1 MFGQLK
7 TKKMKKVFSI
17 AAIALVAM
25 TFASCEK
32 TYTCECTATI
42 SGTGFFDGTSTA
54 STTFEAK
61 KKDAE
66 AACDKSDIAQTT
78 VDGVTSG
85 VECKLK

>member
-1 MFGQLK
+1 
-7 TKKMKKVFSI
+7 MKKVFSI

-32 TYTCECTATI
+32 TYTCECTTTI

>member
-1 MFGQLK
+1 
-7 TKKMKKVFSI
+7 MKKVFSI

-32 TYTCECTATI
+32 TYTCECTTTI
-42 SGTGFFDGTSTA
+42 SGTGIFDGTTSA

-66 AACDKSDIAQTT
+66 AACDKNDVAQTT
-78 VDGVTSG
+78 VDGITSG
-85 VECKLK
+85 IECKLK

>member
-1 MFGQLK
+1 
-7 TKKMKKVFSI
+7 MKKVFTI

-32 TYTCECTATI
+32 SYTCECTTTI
-42 SGTGFFDGTSTA
+42 SGSGFFDGTFTE

-66 AACDKSDIAQTT
+66 AVCDKSDVAQTT

-85 VECKLK
+85 IECKLK

>member
-1 MFGQLK
+1 
-7 TKKMKKVFSI
+7 MKKVFSI

-32 TYTCECTATI
+32 SYTCECTTTI
-42 SGTGFFDGTSTA
+42 SGTGLFDGTSTA

-66 AACDKSDIAQTT
+66 AACDKNDVAQTT
-78 VDGVTSG
+78 VDGITSG
-85 VECKLK
+85 IECKLK

>member
-1 MFGQLK
+1 
-7 TKKMKKVFSI
+7 MKKVFTI

-32 TYTCECTATI
+32 TYTCECTTTI
-42 SGTGFFDGTSTA
+42 SGTGFFDGTATEIF
-54 STTFEAK
+54 TFDAK

-66 AACDKSDIAQTT
+66 ATCDDKDVAQTT